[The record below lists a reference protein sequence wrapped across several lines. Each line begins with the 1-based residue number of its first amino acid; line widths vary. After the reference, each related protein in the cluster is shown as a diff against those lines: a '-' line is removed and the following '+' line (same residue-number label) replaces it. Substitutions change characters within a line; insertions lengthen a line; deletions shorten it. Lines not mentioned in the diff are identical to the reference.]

1 MAEEELFQFDD
12 EQLDE
17 IDYFEIVSLE
27 EIIKLNPTFVAF
39 SNEEIYNYLFNFFKS
54 KSKADS
60 FLNKRVFER
69 TII

>member
-39 SNEEIYNYLFNFFKS
+39 SNEEIYNYLFNWF
-54 KSKADS
+54 
-60 FLNKRVFER
+60 
-69 TII
+69 IIPPGHLLKIIHLYKLSSI